1 MQSLSQGSEREPGL
15 EPEHELEVLAP
26 EPQDRSEVSND
37 STSPGLVQSSPRD
50 VWTWIGPVQVSTGLA
65 RTGTGPVHSDGIS
78 PMSLEFSHTL
88 SH

>member
-1 MQSLSQGSEREPGL
+1 MSHSLELEPGL

-26 EPQDRSEVSND
+26 EPKDGREVSND

-50 VWTWIGPVQVSTGLA
+50 FWTGIGPVQISTGLV
-65 RTGTGPVHSDGIS
+65 RTGTGTVHSDGIT
-78 PMSLEFSHTL
+78 PMSLGVSHTL